1 MRVHGG
7 PWLPGSLAF
16 IVNTLIILSSPT
28 KKLSANRNNN
38 YHFSNLFINSVPIHR
53 RTIYHSSTKIFLS
66 FYNKEEN
73 IINYEGKQ
81 KLLGSAFQLM
91 HISISKLHTTTQLQH
106 QLPHNTECSE
116 TRNLETEIITR
127 MIVEI
132 AAKFRDSFHN
142 ILRGHPLALS
152 HTLGTLAKPNRQY
165 PTIITD
171 KCPNSRYVHGV

>member
-91 HISISKLHTTTQLQH
+91 HISMFPNYPQ
-106 QLPHNTECSE
+106 PHNSNISCRTIQNAV
-116 TRNLETEIITR
+116 RLATEIITR
-127 MIVEI
+127 MIV
-132 AAKFRDSFHN
+132 
-142 ILRGHPLALS
+142 
-152 HTLGTLAKPNRQY
+152 
-165 PTIITD
+165 
-171 KCPNSRYVHGV
+171 

>member
-1 MRVHGG
+1 MKEISHLIANFVTTIKFLLCAGC
-7 PWLPGSLAF
+7 WVVCCKMF
-16 IVNTLIILSSPT
+16 VNIFIILRSPT

-106 QLPHNTECSE
+106 QLLLPHN
-116 TRNLETEIITR
+116 TEIITR
-127 MIVEI
+127 MIV
-132 AAKFRDSFHN
+132 
-142 ILRGHPLALS
+142 
-152 HTLGTLAKPNRQY
+152 
-165 PTIITD
+165 
-171 KCPNSRYVHGV
+171 